1 MERKHSPIYGI
12 KGKLVSALCMLLV
25 AVTMVVS
32 STYAWFTLSTA
43 PEVSGITTAVG
54 ANGALEIWLNATKED
69 GNTSAGNIVD
79 LTAGYGLEQ
88 IVLLPSQLNIA
99 DGIIAQNF
107 LKIPQFSSNGKP
119 GEDLS
124 EERTVAGIWQTKENV
139 TNFFA
144 DDESTGVRAVGVAS
158 GLTDRQLAYRNAKY
172 AASTYSNLA
181 TTTAATSLNNN
192 GAALGGIVIKMA
204 TSDAPTFTLDEV
216 QAFGTIITDLKK
228 ATGYIETA
236 YKEMIVALAAS
247 RDDGSDDAYSNIK
260 EGFASAENPLA
271 LTDFYTIGENN
282 TINPVEVNGF
292 SIPVE
297 RNKLLAGIAALQTT
311 LGNIAA
317 AEAEYDALVATAAET
332 YTWEQISPIINFLI
346 VKDHTKLNGESMSAG
361 KDALIQSVL
370 NGGVNITLED
380 GAGAYVEIAAHCGNY
395 SANVTMEN
403 VSVEQMG
410 NGTLTVTANMATNS
424 TQSPKHLDGAQDDVK
439 AAGEPS
445 NDGAT
450 ASSMPMTEFYGF
462 IIDLAFKTNAANSN
476 LLLQTDPRDRIY
488 EDNANEATQGKGSYM
503 TYRAT
508 TTELTADQVKGL
520 MACIRIVFFDPDSL
534 AIMGEARLDTANA
547 EIGADG
553 VTAKMYMYKD
563 NTLQDGTQKNAE
575 DEVTN
580 GDTAIAALAQNTA
593 KKVSVLVYLD
603 GEDIENEH
611 VAATDVTSVT
621 GSMNLQFA
629 SDADLV
635 PMEYGDLHT
644 PATPTPDGE

>member
-79 LTAGYGLEQ
+79 LKDRYGLEQ
-88 IVLLPSQLNIA
+88 VILLPSKLNIA
-99 DGIIAQNF
+99 DADNGIIDPRF
-107 LKIPQFSSNGKP
+107 LFIPEYVANGKP
-119 GEDLS
+119 GEALNG
-124 EERTVAGIWQTKENV
+124 ERTEAGILDTEKNG
-139 TNFFA
+139 FFA
-144 DDESTGVRAVGVAS
+144 NATATGVRAVGVAS

-172 AASTYSNLA
+172 AAQTNASLA
-181 TTTAATSLNNN
+181 TTTAATSLTTN
-192 GAALGGIVIKMA
+192 GAVLGNVVIKKA
-204 TSDAPTFTLDEV
+204 TVENATYTPAEV
-216 QAFGTIITDLKK
+216 EAFGAIIDDLKV

-236 YKEMIVALAAS
+236 YKEMLVALAAS
-247 RDDGSDDAYSNIK
+247 ALVPSDTEAANAVYSTVRANLADGSLTLAQIA
-260 EGFASAENPLA
+260 ASGAITVGEHSVS
-271 LTDFYTIGENN
+271 LTGSRI
-282 TINPVEVNGF
+282 
-292 SIPVE
+292 
-297 RNKLLAGIAALQTT
+297 LAGITALQTT

-317 AEAEYDALVATAAET
+317 AEAEYDALVAAAAES
-332 YTWEQISPIINFLI
+332 YTWDDIDGIIDYLI
-346 VKDHTKLNGESMSAG
+346 VVNAATLNGNPISAADMQALANSIMSSG
-361 KDALIQSVL
+361 INIEL
-370 NGGVNITLED
+370 ND
-380 GAGAYVEIAAHCGNY
+380 GAGVYVEIAAHCGNY
-395 SANVTMEN
+395 SANVTMTD
-403 VSVEQMG
+403 VKAGSF
-410 NGTLTVTANMATNS
+410 TFDSLTANMATNS
-424 TQSPKHLDGAQDDVK
+424 SQNPTHLEDAFAQVD
-439 AAGEPS
+439 AAGNPE
-445 NDGAT
+445 GAN
-450 ASSMPMTEFYGF
+450 SGEMPMTEFYGF
-462 IIDLAFKTNAANSN
+462 IIDLGFKTNAANSN

-488 EDNANEATQGKGSYM
+488 EDNANDATQGKGSYM
-503 TYRAT
+503 TYKAT
-508 TTELTADQVKGL
+508 TTELTAEQVKGL
-520 MACIRIVFFDPDSL
+520 MDCIRIVFFDPDTR

-563 NTLQDGTQKNAE
+563 GKLQDGTEKDDADN
-575 DEVTN
+575 VTN

-603 GEDIENEH
+603 GETIDDDD
-611 VAATDVTSVT
+611 VAATAMTSVT

-644 PATPTPDGE
+644 PATPDGE